1 MHKFHTRFNPP
12 AVTGL
17 VTTQP
22 SLAIQSDYESTLIP
36 NIVAL
41 HGGIPHRP
49 MPMFDDFTQ
58 VPSSYEEIQERM
70 IEATNRFY
78 DLPSALRERFSN
90 DPASLLSFLS
100 DEANRDE
107 ASRLGLLKVS
117 PPTAAPS
124 DSAPVSQNT

>member
-1 MHKFHTRFNPP
+1 MHKFHTRFAPP
-12 AVTGL
+12 VVSGL

-22 SLAIQSDYESTLIP
+22 SLAIQSDFESTLIP

-41 HGGIPHRP
+41 HGGIPQRP

-58 VPSSYEEIQERM
+58 VPASYEEIQERM

-78 DLPSALRERFSN
+78 ELPSALRERFSN
-90 DPASLLSFLS
+90 DPAALLSFLG
-100 DEANRDE
+100 DESNREE

-124 DSAPVSQNT
+124 DSAPVPPAT